1 MPFGQLVEYGN
12 EGLMTSRI
20 HAGVGT
26 VANRALHAYAA
37 SGLGPYISHR
47 PQFTHRVSLTTIK
60 SALQFWTAVLVD
72 VYTSGAPTQV
82 IVPSEIVPTPAT
94 VEDCV
99 HVGAELPVV
108 HVPEHDD
115 TL

>member
-1 MPFGQLVEYGN
+1 
-12 EGLMTSRI
+12 MTSRI

-26 VANRALHAYAA
+26 VANRTLHTYAS
-37 SGLGPYISHR
+37 SGFGPYISHR

-72 VYTSGAPTQV
+72 VYTSGAAPHV
-82 IVPSEIVPTPAT
+82 IVPSVKVPTPAT
-94 VEDCV
+94 VDDCTQ
-99 HVGAELPVV
+99 VGVEEPVW
-108 HVPEHDD
+108 HAPEQEA